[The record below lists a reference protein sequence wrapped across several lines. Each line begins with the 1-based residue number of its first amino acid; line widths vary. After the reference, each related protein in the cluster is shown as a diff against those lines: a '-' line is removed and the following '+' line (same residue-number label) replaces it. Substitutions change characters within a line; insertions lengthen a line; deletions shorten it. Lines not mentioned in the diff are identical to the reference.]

1 MDAANV
7 SEKRGIHI
15 TDAFNESR
23 YYDLLEQGRLLV
35 LVFRNSS
42 IKWDKKKKTKFFENK
57 LQKRNV

>member
-42 IKWDKKKKTKFFENK
+42 IKWHKKITNFFKNK